1 MVAKG
6 EPSVA
11 QSVQKDWSVGLIC
24 GIIIMSIVYMR
35 CTPATENETLLHIVL
50 VTPIVTV
57 LLAAYLFVYRGS
69 NSRTA
74 RAVFI
79 VFVLLSLLVLAGFMY
94 IVALGSAFR
103 N

>member
-6 EPSVA
+6 EPSAA
-11 QSVQKDWSVGLIC
+11 QSVQKDWSIGLIC
-24 GIIIMSIVYMR
+24 GITIMSIAYMR
-35 CTPATENETLLHIVL
+35 CTPVTENETLLHMVL
-50 VTPIVTV
+50 VAPIITV
-57 LLAAYLFVYRGS
+57 LLAAYLYVYRGS
-69 NSRTA
+69 NSRTV

-79 VFVLLSLLVLAGFMY
+79 IFVLLSLLVLAGFMY